1 MDLIELDSARFED
14 LAHAATGPERIPSL
28 EHALGLWRGGAFGEF
43 AELPGVR
50 GEALRL
56 EELRLT
62 VTEQLIDARMEA
74 GEDARMVAELEALVA
89 AHPLREQFWRQLMLA
104 LYRSGRQAEAL
115 RRCADLRSMLRDEM
129 GLSVSLA
136 ARELEARILADDP
149 SLHHH
154 VEQRVQATPV
164 PLARRE
170 PTQLIGRADDIE
182 TLREELDRHPIVTIV
197 GPGGVGKTRLA
208 MTLADACAPAFAQV
222 VVVELASLRDP
233 DATVQ
238 LLASTL
244 DVEQRQ
250 HLTLE
255 RSIEEFIHDRAVLL
269 VLDNCEHVLGAVV
282 PLVQRLSRH
291 CVRLTVLATGRAPL
305 GLPGELVHVLAPL
318 GVPAPGAGG
327 DEVRSAAAVRLFA
340 DRATEARPGFQL
352 DERNLAAAAEIC
364 RKLDGLPLAIE
375 LAAARMRSIG
385 AEALAD
391 RLDQR
396 FALLA
401 GQPAS
406 LDPRHH
412 SLHRLVEWSYEL
424 LPPADQEAFA
434 HLAAF
439 AGSFDLEA
447 AEVVCRPTP
456 DGFERAARVV
466 IDLVDRSMVQVV
478 DPDEPRYRLL
488 ETLREF
494 GQERLRETGSLAPV
508 EERHR
513 GWFLDVAER
522 AAMGLDTPDEGRWV
536 SRIDRDLDNF
546 RAAHAGAVAAGDLD
560 VAGRLVAAL
569 REYSFRR
576 VRYEIAGWGEAT
588 MHMEGFESSPS
599 APIVLG
605 VVAYERW
612 VRGDLDAAKALA
624 HQSIAVA
631 EALGE
636 PSTGLAE
643 RVLGNAV
650 FYSGATQ
657 DALRLD
663 GPDGRGGRRNRP
675 RGRPDPRAVHVVRRP
690 HVGRRRLGR
699 SDAGRS
705 GGRGGGALRIANG
718 ASSGRV
724 RTGPGA
730 AGERQGGGRATAAA
744 RGRPRRDGREP
755 MDPWLRVDRGVLAA
769 RATGSARRTGCR
781 VSPRWSTSGVAVA
794 TGPTSGSRCATC
806 SASSPSSEPTT
817 PRRCSTGPW
826 SRQARTQPFPSNPPT
841 PTNWWQKL
849 IGPARRS
856 ARRSSTPPCAGAP
869 P

>member
-1 MDLIELDSARFED
+1 M
-14 LAHAATGPERIPSL
+14 
-28 EHALGLWRGGAFGEF
+28 
-43 AELPGVR
+43 R

-74 GEDARMVAELEALVA
+74 GDDARMVAELEALVA
-89 AHPLREQFWRQLMLA
+89 DHPLREKFWRQLMLA

-129 GLSVSLA
+129 GLSVSPA

-154 VEQRVQATPV
+154 VEQPAQATPA

-170 PTQLIGRADDIE
+170 PTQLIGRAGDIA

-208 MTLADACAPAFAQV
+208 MTVADACAPDFAQV

-238 LLASTL
+238 LVASAL

-255 RSIEEFIHDRAVLL
+255 RSIEEFIHDQAVLL

-327 DEVRSAAAVRLFA
+327 DEVRSAAAVQLFA
-340 DRATEARPGFQL
+340 DRAAEARPGFQL

-401 GQPAS
+401 GQRAS
-406 LDPRHH
+406 VDPRHQ

-424 LPPADQEAFA
+424 LDPADQEAFS

-513 GWFLDVAER
+513 EWFLDVAER
-522 AAMGLDTPDEGRWV
+522 AALGLDTADEGRWV

-546 RAAHAGAVAAGDLD
+546 RAAHAGAVAAGDLA
-560 VAGRLVAAL
+560 VASRLVAAL

-588 MHMEGFESSPS
+588 MQMEGFEGSPS

-605 VVAYERW
+605 VVAYGRW

-624 HQSIAVA
+624 HRSIAVA
-631 EALGE
+631 DSLGE

-657 DALRLD
+657 DALRWMEQMVDAAEASGRAAALTHALYMSSVAHTSVGDASGGAMLAERAAAAAERCGSPTARAQAAYAQGLALRASDREGAERALRLAADLGEAAGNRWIRAFALTEVSWLVAQRGRLAD
-663 GPDGRGGRRNRP
+663 GLQGFAEVVDLWCRGGDWANQWLSMRHVLGVFTELGAHDAAAVLHGALVAAGADAALP
-675 RGRPDPRAVHVVRRP
+675 FEPADAHQLVAEADRARQVLGPSEFDAAVRR
-690 HVGRRRLGR
+690 GAAM
-699 SDAGRS
+699 SDANTVAFVQS
-705 GGRGGGALRIANG
+705 EI
-718 ASSGRV
+718 
-724 RTGPGA
+724 
-730 AGERQGGGRATAAA
+730 ERLL
-744 RGRPRRDGREP
+744 D
-755 MDPWLRVDRGVLAA
+755 
-769 RATGSARRTGCR
+769 
-781 VSPRWSTSGVAVA
+781 
-794 TGPTSGSRCATC
+794 
-806 SASSPSSEPTT
+806 
-817 PRRCSTGPW
+817 
-826 SRQARTQPFPSNPPT
+826 ARTDE
-841 PTNWWQKL
+841 
-849 IGPARRS
+849 A
-856 ARRSSTPPCAGAP
+856 
-869 P
+869 